1 MRRICVYHAAC
12 PDGFG
17 AAWATWKAWAGE
29 GEFIARGH
37 SDRMSGPLVEDALLL
52 FVDIAPKPDELA
64 ELAEHA
70 ARVVVLDHH
79 WTNQKKFEEEPE
91 LLTAL
96 QQDGHEIHFDMQ
108 HSGAVLTWRYLFP
121 DQRAPNL
128 LSYVEDQDIWAWK
141 LPNSAEVNAAISSYP
156 QDFETWT
163 SLAARDVDDLA
174 REGAPIVRT
183 DAVEV
188 ERATRNPSPISLA
201 GRRVE
206 SINARARRSAIGH
219 ALAERKAFGQQ
230 WGCVY
235 RIEGSRVHATLYS
248 IGDLDVSEVA
258 AEYGGG
264 GHKNAAGFTLSLET
278 WLKEIVR

>member
-1 MRRICVYHAAC
+1 
-12 PDGFG
+12 
-17 AAWATWKAWAGE
+17 
-29 GEFIARGH
+29 
-37 SDRMSGPLVEDALLL
+37 MSGPLVEDALLL

-108 HSGAVLTWRYLFP
+108 HSGAVLTWRDLFP

-188 ERATRNPSPISLA
+188 ERAIRNPSPISLA